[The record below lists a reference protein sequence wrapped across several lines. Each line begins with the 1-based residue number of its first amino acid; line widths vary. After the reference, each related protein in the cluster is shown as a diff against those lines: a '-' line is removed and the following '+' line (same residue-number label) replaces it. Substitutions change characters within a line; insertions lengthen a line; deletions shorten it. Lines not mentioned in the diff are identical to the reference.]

1 MCRVEVALYQCSTRF
16 TIDCQIRAL
25 LCIFPSVCGSLV
37 IVFVSEEDFK
47 RSLERGHSW
56 QLPPL
61 QLQCVMCVILIGAP
75 LYMCNSYSC
84 CLPYVVECFVFR
96 YSSLSLCVLYVT
108 FLFIISGVLNFSH
121 SLEENEIKP
130 SGATALADALITNWS
145 LKTLK

>member
-1 MCRVEVALYQCSTRF
+1 MCRVEVALYQCRTRF

-61 QLQCVMCVILIGAP
+61 QLQ
-75 LYMCNSYSC
+75 
-84 CLPYVVECFVFR
+84 YV
-96 YSSLSLCVLYVT
+96 LCVSLTLGTHAQRGLQYLVCVSVCVSVT
-108 FLFIISGVLNFSH
+108 QRLTFHVIIR
-121 SLEENEIKP
+121 
-130 SGATALADALITNWS
+130 ATNDTNLLS
-145 LKTLK
+145 SR